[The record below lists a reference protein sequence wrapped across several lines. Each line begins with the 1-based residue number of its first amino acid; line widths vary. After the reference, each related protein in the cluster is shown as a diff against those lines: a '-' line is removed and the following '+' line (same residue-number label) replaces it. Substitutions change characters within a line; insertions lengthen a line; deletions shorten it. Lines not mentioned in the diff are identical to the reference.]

1 MGLIGA
7 GLLGIVAGAATVAL
21 VTGDLGGSDKGRIEQ
36 TVHAYLL
43 QNPEVLEEMSTA
55 LRTKRATQAA
65 RAGRSDMETAF
76 AGAWAGAK
84 DGDVVLVEFFDYACG
99 YCRASNPVIERLLS
113 EDKKLKVVWREWP
126 VLGPDSEAAAQVSL
140 AVAQTGRYK
149 AFHEALFEAGRP
161 TPAAVA
167 QALRKAGVSPEQV
180 AAQRSS
186 PAVIAELRKNYE
198 LARSIGAGG
207 TPTWVVG
214 DKVLEGAVG
223 YEALKAA
230 IAEVRAR
237 T

>member
-7 GLLGIVAGAATVAL
+7 GLAGIVAGAATVAL
-21 VTGDLGGSDKGRIEQ
+21 VTGVGGGSDKGRIEQ
-36 TVHAYLL
+36 VVHSYLL
-43 QNPEVLEEMSTA
+43 QNPEVLEEVSQA
-55 LRTKRATQAA
+55 LHAKKTGQAVRASKS
-65 RAGRSDMETAF
+65 GMETAF

-99 YCRASNPVIERLLS
+99 YCRASNPVIARLLS
-113 EDKKLKVVWREWP
+113 EDKKLKIVWREWP
-126 VLGPDSEAAAQVSL
+126 VLGPDSEAAAQTSL
-140 AVAQTGRYK
+140 AVAQTGKYK
-149 AFHEALFEAGRP
+149 AFHEALFAAGRP

-167 QALRKAGVSPEQV
+167 QALSKAGVTPQQV
-180 AAQRSS
+180 AAQRGS

-223 YEALKAA
+223 YDALKAA
-230 IAEVRAR
+230 IQEARAR
-237 T
+237 G